1 MQKFIMTRDI
11 NSYNGFGL
19 PFSTDKYSTTLSAG
33 SEQTMTAPKSP
44 YPDCPNILAIFS
56 FSPGSSVWVSNNA
69 TAVVPGGS
77 FSSVSS
83 ELNPAARSVKG
94 GDILHFITSDDG
106 GDEVGVSFY
115 ATV

>member
-19 PFSTDKYSTTLSAG
+19 PFSTDKWSTTLLDG
-33 SEQTMTAPKSP
+33 VEQTVTVPKSP
-44 YPDCPNILAIFS
+44 YSDCPNVLAVFS
-56 FSPGSSVWVSNNA
+56 FAPGSSIWVANNETA
-69 TAVVPGGS
+69 TVPGGS
-77 FSSVSS
+77 FASTSS

-94 GDILHFITSDDG
+94 GDVLHFITNDASD
-106 GDEVGVSFY
+106 ELGVIFY